1 MEILKEYK
9 YTNTGIYGIVFNNYI
24 CLIKMDNDLY
34 CVNHVNKTES
44 DWADHSI
51 QVFTDTFADY
61 LTALDCML
69 TRIRNS

>member
-9 YTNTGIYGIVFNNYI
+9 YTNTGIYGMFNNYI
-24 CLIKMDNDLY
+24 YLIKLDNDLY
-34 CVNHVNKTES
+34 CVNHINKTES
-44 DWADHSI
+44 DWADPSI
-51 QVFTDTFADY
+51 QIFTDTFTDY